1 MYYGNKTNNRSK
13 IGKELFIWGFVM
25 VVMVAIAV
33 GDVGRDTIEADVN
46 QPTDNGFEVSGS
58 GSAEVT
64 ATEAIQSIAFKKDMR
79 IRDALRFLAAKY
91 RRNIVP
97 STKVDGLIT
106 VTSLYDVTFEE
117 AMDAILGYNFK
128 CDYEGNFIKVYTADE
143 YKKIKEDKSRM
154 VHRVFVLHY
163 TNAAEARK
171 LVIPVLSTASKI
183 ESTTAANT
191 GVPVAETI
199 SSNAD
204 DGGDNAATNDI
215 LIVYDYPENIAK
227 AEEIIAAVDVRPK
240 QVLIEATI
248 MSATLTDGMEFGI
261 DWQTLAGTLPAIAAG
276 ELDIGD
282 ITRGTPDLYRIA
294 GTGITLGTNAMA
306 GGATIGLVVDD
317 IAALIRAVE
326 QITDVTILANP
337 KILAVNKQLGQVY
350 IGKKVAYVS
359 QVTQTDTSTTTQVE
373 FLDTGT
379 KLSFRPYIGDD
390 GYIRMD
396 IHPKDSSYLLRDV
409 GEGSSKTSLPDETS
423 AELVTNV
430 IVKDGQTIVIGGLF
444 RDKISTKRSQIP
456 LLGDIPIIGGL
467 FRGTADE
474 TKREEVI
481 ILLTPHIITE
491 PSQTNGYARLE
502 DVHRKRIGAKEELQW
517 LTRTRLV
524 EDRYAE
530 AAKSYVAGN
539 KDAALSQL
547 DVVIELQPTYI
558 DALRLRERILK
569 ETRPD
574 KAAKMEKNILKRID
588 AKQAEKWLS
597 R

>member
-1 MYYGNKTNNRSK
+1 MYYGNKTNSRSK
-13 IGKELFIWGFVM
+13 IGKELVIWGVVM

-33 GDVGRDTIEADVN
+33 GDVGQDTIEADVN

-58 GSAEVT
+58 GSAKDT
-64 ATEAIQSIAFKKDMR
+64 ASEAIQSISFKKDMR

-91 RRNIVP
+91 RKNIVP

-128 CDYEGNFIKVYTADE
+128 CDQEGNFIKVYTAEE
-143 YKKIKEDKSRM
+143 YTKIKEDKSRM
-154 VHRVFVLHY
+154 VHRVFILYY
-163 TNAAEARK
+163 TTASEARK

-204 DGGDNAATNDI
+204 DGGDNAATNDV

-227 AEEIIAAVDVRPK
+227 VEEIIAAIDVRPK

-248 MSATLTDGMEFGI
+248 LSATLTDGMELGI
-261 DWQTLAGTLPAIAAG
+261 DWQTLAGTLPGEDEIA
-276 ELDIGD
+276 IGD
-282 ITRGTPDLYRIA
+282 ISRGTSDYFSNV
-294 GTGITLGTNAMA
+294 GTGVSLGDVMA
-306 GGATIGLVVDD
+306 GGITVGLAVDN

-326 QITDVTILANP
+326 QITDVTIIANP

-350 IGKKVAYVS
+350 IGKKVAYIS
-359 QVTQTDTSTTTQVE
+359 QITQNDTSTTTQVE

-379 KLSFRPYIGDD
+379 TLSFRPYIGDD

-396 IHPKDSSYLLRDV
+396 IHPKDSSFLLRDV
-409 GEGSSKTSLPDETS
+409 GGGDNTTSLPDETS

-444 RDKISTKRSQIP
+444 RDKISTTRSQIP
-456 LLGDIPIIGGL
+456 LLGDIPILGAL

-474 TKREEVI
+474 VRREEVI

-502 DVHRKRIGAKEELQW
+502 DVHRKRIGAKDELQW
-517 LTRTRLV
+517 ATRTRLV
-524 EDRYAE
+524 EDRYGE
-530 AAKSYVAGN
+530 AAKSYIAGDN
-539 KDAALSQL
+539 DAALSQL
-547 DVVIELQPTYI
+547 DVVLELQPSYI

-574 KAAKMEKNILKRID
+574 KAEKLEKNIFKMID
-588 AKQAEKWLS
+588 SKQAEKWLS